1 VSSRKTSKSD
11 RSDEITNRNIRPDG
25 TPILYPFSMPPHK
38 IKPQVP
44 YYMCPDHGTKLGRG
58 EWVKMIHDLSSGST
72 RLHFICDH
80 LERVT
85 VEEFADNTVIYH
97 RAPKVRPRW
106 ARPTRFDT
114 DRRLL

>member
-1 VSSRKTSKSD
+1 M
-11 RSDEITNRNIRPDG
+11 RPGG
-25 TPILYPFSMPPHK
+25 TPIAFPFRVPAHRL
-38 IKPQVP
+38 KPAVKF
-44 YYMCPDHGTKLGRG
+44 YICPDHGTKLGRG
-58 EWVKMIHDLSSGST
+58 EWVKMIHDLITGIT

-85 VEEFADNTVIYH
+85 VEEHPDNTVFYH

-106 ARPTRFDT
+106 KPPATFDT